1 MLTTKQPVPG
11 PARVKPDCSLLAL
24 ALHVPPVHDG
34 PAGHDLASY
43 PRSAFQFS
51 HLDDFPV
58 HWGQQ
63 HPCVPISR
71 EPLYCLRWLYWAVA
85 PVATTFPKLALGM
98 SVHKR
103 PPATGLCPGLQRPI
117 LRLGLSQ
124 VLMGLEG
131 PWRGES
137 ILIIFRKF
145 FFLKRICQNSF
156 AALTDK
162 KREIIDFLQ
171 GPISRFCSQGSPS
184 SGPKMS
190 PRAHFLSSWIQ
201 MDSLQR
207 DVEFPC
213 CIRAWHF
220 MCNVSNSQNNLM
232 GKVVQWC
239 YFADEAVKDQEG

>member
-1 MLTTKQPVPG
+1 M
-11 PARVKPDCSLLAL
+11 CS
-24 ALHVPPVHDG
+24 
-34 PAGHDLASY
+34 Y
-43 PRSAFQFS
+43 FQ
-51 HLDDFPV
+51 
-58 HWGQQ
+58 GT
-63 HPCVPISR
+63 
-71 EPLYCLRWLYWAVA
+71 PL
-85 PVATTFPKLALGM
+85 
-98 SVHKR
+98 
-103 PPATGLCPGLQRPI
+103 
-117 LRLGLSQ
+117 LSQ
-124 VLMGLEG
+124 VALLSSGPCGHHVPQTCFGYECPQAPSCYRPMPWSSETDFETWSQSGLDG
-131 PWRGES
+131 FRGTMKGREHS
-137 ILIIFRKF
+137 DNFQEV

-171 GPISRFCSQGSPS
+171 GPLSRLCSQGSPS

-239 YFADEAVKDQEG
+239 